1 MHQIKSVEEL
11 KNLAKNK
18 NIDCFIRLNGGLNS
32 SKDIEYSPK
41 RKVFFVL
48 NHIDETF
55 QTIPE
60 KDIVDRGVTN
70 IGFAIEKGALWLRN

>member
-1 MHQIKSVEEL
+1 MTQIKSVEEL
-11 KNLAKNK
+11 KTLALNK
-18 NIDCFIRLNGGLNS
+18 NIDCFIRLNFGLNS
-32 SKDIEYSPK
+32 SKHIEYSPK

-60 KDIVDRGVTN
+60 SKITDSQITL
-70 IGFAIEKGALWLRN
+70 IGEAIEKGALWLRK